1 MQWIERYD
9 AAAYLMEKGMNPN
22 VMSWQRVTLL
32 HDMAQKGLM
41 DKAALLIRYGAINV
55 VDEAYQSTPLGLAA
69 RWGQRE
75 MVDYYPSGLGT
86 ERK

>member
-1 MQWIERYD
+1 
-9 AAAYLMEKGMNPN
+9 MEKGMNPN
-22 VMSWQRVTLL
+22 VMSLQRVTLL

-41 DKAALLIRYGAINV
+41 DKTALLIRYGADINV
-55 VDEAYQSTPLGLAA
+55 VDEAYQSTALGLAA

-75 MVDYYPSGLGT
+75 MVDFYPSGLGT